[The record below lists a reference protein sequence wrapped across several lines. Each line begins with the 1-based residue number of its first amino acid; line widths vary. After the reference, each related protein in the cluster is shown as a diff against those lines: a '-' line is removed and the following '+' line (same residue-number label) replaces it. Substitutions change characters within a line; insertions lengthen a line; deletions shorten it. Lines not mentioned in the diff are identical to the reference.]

1 MALCRLRKAA
11 GMMIH
16 FSNSIVIDGPTCYER
31 GTGRKWNPRDY
42 TRMAWSE
49 DIEDVTCPD
58 CASIL
63 AEL

>member
-1 MALCRLRKAA
+1 
-11 GMMIH
+11 MMIH